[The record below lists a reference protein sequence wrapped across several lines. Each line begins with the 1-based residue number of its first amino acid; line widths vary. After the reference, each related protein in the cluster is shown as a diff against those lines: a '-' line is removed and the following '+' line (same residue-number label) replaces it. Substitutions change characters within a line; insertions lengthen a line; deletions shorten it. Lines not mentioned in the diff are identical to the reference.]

1 MQEQTGCDGF
11 MIARGAQGNPW
22 IFSQILHYFE
32 TGEHQEKPSF
42 EEVRRMIL
50 RHARMMIE
58 FKGEYTGT
66 RDEKAHSVVY
76 GRISAFI
83 KAARGGEYGGEL
95 RTA

>member
-1 MQEQTGCDGF
+1 MDFLTDT
-11 MIARGAQGNPW
+11 A
-22 IFSQILHYFE
+22 LLE

-58 FKGEYTGT
+58 FKGRVHGNT

-83 KAARGGEYGGEL
+83 KGLRAAVEY
-95 RTA
+95 RWRA